1 MNFVL
6 CGMMGSGKTR
16 LGRELAFLTE
26 RAWLDTD
33 IEIEKRYGKISEI
46 FKRHGEEYF
55 RGLESALVEELSK
68 KDGCVISTGGGLVLR
83 EQNVTALKT
92 NGKILFLRATKQTL
106 LARLKRDKNRPLLQ
120 GEEDLEK
127 RIESLLKERTPV
139 YERAA
144 DFILDVDGYSVEEN
158 AKRALKGFER

>member
-1 MNFVL
+1 MNFIL
-6 CGMMGSGKTR
+6 CGMMGSGKT
-16 LGRELAFLTE
+16 LIGRELAHLTN

-83 EQNVTALKT
+83 EQNVTVLKT

-106 LARLKRDKNRPLLQ
+106 LERLKKDKNRPLLQ
-120 GEEDLEK
+120 GEEDLGK
-127 RIESLLKERTPV
+127 RIESLLNERTPV
-139 YERAA
+139 YEQVA
-144 DFILDVDGYSVEEN
+144 DVILDVDGYSVEEN
-158 AKRALKGFER
+158 ANRAFKAFEE